1 MDIILM
7 KILKYIVILSFYISF
22 SYSNE
27 ILLLHSYNK
36 GLKWSDGISSGIEE
50 VMKKYPHYELTTE
63 YMDSK
68 KIESEQYE
76 EELLVLYEKKFSN
89 RQYKAIIAADN
100 YAYEFALKYHERL
113 FEKTPI
119 VFCGVENFTPQ
130 SIPEEAK
137 PYVTGVVE
145 YKNIRK
151 NLELIYQLFPALK
164 MVYIISDDAYSSLA
178 IKEQI
183 IEESNHFKDKF
194 RVVFDNQIDFDKID
208 EKIAKLPKHSA
219 ILFTSFY
226 RDMYGTYV
234 PYHKLGAFFKRSK
247 FPVFALNQ
255 IHIGEGVLGG
265 YMVNPYE
272 QGTIAA
278 QKAFEIIDGKKPTSL
293 KIEIPENAYH
303 FDNLILRKYNISLSE
318 IPQQSTVLNGPNSFY
333 EEHRKFVEN
342 AFALMPLLLL
352 LTTILVLNIVKR
364 ISLEKELLRQNRLDN
379 VLLNNIQ
386 SAIFWK
392 STDGIIVGCNALLSK
407 ILEKDK
413 MNIVGKHVSEVM
425 PKFCDKIQNISVDC
439 PTSEEIELE
448 KGSGEKVIFAV
459 RRTYYTDEKNQEAG
473 VVTILTDI
481 TEKKRIDTERK
492 RHEQFVIQRSKQ
504 SEVGE
509 MIASIAH
516 QWKTPLVEISAIA
529 QELIYKRRKKVLDE
543 DDTQKFVDDIMTQVK
558 YMSNTI
564 DDFRKFIK
572 PSSKKTSFDVKEAI
586 ERLLSVVN
594 HSVKYN
600 YITLKI
606 IANEHHR
613 LLAYGYPNEFK
624 QCVLNIINN
633 AKDSILKK
641 RETLPTEGVI
651 TITLNSDDT
660 TVYLSISDDGAGIE
674 EGKLESIF
682 DPFMSTKPH
691 GDGFGLYM
699 ARLIIEDKMGGKIMA
714 KHHKSGGALILIS
727 VPKGKEK
734 DENLSA

>member
-1 MDIILM
+1 M
-7 KILKYIVILSFYISF
+7 KILKYILSFSLFFSF
-22 SYSNE
+22 LSANE

-36 GLKWSDGISSGIEE
+36 GLKWSDGISDGVEE
-50 VMKKYPHYELTTE
+50 VMKKHPNFELTTQ

-68 KIESEQYE
+68 KVESEQYSD
-76 EELLVLYEKKFSN
+76 ELLKLYEKKFSH
-89 RQYKAIIAADN
+89 QKYDVIIAADN
-100 YAYEFALKYHERL
+100 YAYEFALQYHEHL
-113 FEKTPI
+113 FKKVPI
-119 VFCGVENFTPQ
+119 VFCGVENFQQT
-130 SIPEEAK
+130 SIPKKAK

-145 YKNIRK
+145 YKDIRK
-151 NLELIYQLFPALK
+151 NLELIYALFPAIK

-194 RVVFDNQIDFDKID
+194 RVVFDNQIDFDKIN
-208 EKIAKLPKHSA
+208 EKIEKLPKHSA

-234 PYHKLGAFFKRSK
+234 PYYKLGTFFKNSK
-247 FPVFALNQ
+247 FPVFALNH
-255 IHIGEGVLGG
+255 IHLGEGVLGG
-265 YMVNPYE
+265 YVVDPHE
-272 QGTIAA
+272 QGLLAA
-278 QKAFEIIDGKKPTSL
+278 QKAFQIIDGKKPDEI
-293 KIEIPENAYH
+293 KIEIPQNHYY
-303 FDNLILRKYNISLSE
+303 FDNEVLRKFGISLSE
-318 IPQQSTVLNGPNSFY
+318 LPSSADVINGPNSFY

-352 LTTILVLNIVKR
+352 LTTILVLNVIKR
-364 ISLEKELLRQNRLDN
+364 VSLEKELLRQTRLDN

-392 STDGIIVGCNALLSK
+392 SNENIVLGCNELLSDITGK
-407 ILEKDK
+407 EKHE
-413 MNIVGKHVSEVM
+413 IVGKNVQDIM
-425 PKFCDKIQNISVDC
+425 PDICNKVKKIPLNCLS
-439 PTSEEIELE
+439 SEEIEII
-448 KGSGEKVIFAV
+448 KPSGEKAIFTV
-459 RRTYYTDEKNQEAG
+459 RRTYYTNEKNKEAG

-529 QELIYKRRKKVLDE
+529 QELIYKRRKKELDE
-543 DDTQKFVDDIMTQVK
+543 SDTQAIVDDIMTQVK

-564 DDFRKFIK
+564 DDFRAFIK
-572 PSSKKTSFDVKEAI
+572 PSSIKTTFDAKEAV
-586 ERLLSVVN
+586 EALLTVVN
-594 HSVKYN
+594 HNVKYN
-600 YITLKI
+600 YISVKI
-606 IANEHHR
+606 IASKEDS

-641 RETLPTEGVI
+641 REIKPTEGI
-651 TITLNSDDT
+651 IEIEIDADQEAI
-660 TVYLSISDDGAGIE
+660 YLSISDDGCGIDKN
-674 EGKLESIF
+674 KLEMIF
-682 DPFMSTKPH
+682 DPFMSTKDN

-699 ARLIIEDKMGGKIMA
+699 ARLIIEDKMGGKIVA
-714 KHHKSGGALILIS
+714 KQRKNGAQICITIKKA
-727 VPKGKEK
+727 KG
-734 DENLSA
+734 DA

>member
-1 MDIILM
+1 M
-7 KILKYIVILSFYISF
+7 KILKYIIILSLYISF
-22 SYSNE
+22 SSANE

-36 GLKWSDGISSGIEE
+36 GLKWTDGISTGVEE
-50 VMKKYPHYELTTE
+50 VMKKYPHFELTTE

-68 KIESEQYE
+68 KIESEKYE
-76 EELLVLYEKKFSN
+76 EELLVLYKKKFTN
-89 RQYKAIIAADN
+89 RQYKAIITADN
-100 YAYEFALKYHERL
+100 YAYEFALKYHNIL
-113 FEKTPI
+113 FPKTPI
-119 VFCGVENFTPQ
+119 IFCGVENFNPQ
-130 SIPEEAK
+130 AIPRAVA

-145 YKNIRK
+145 YKHIRK
-151 NLELIYQLFPALK
+151 NLELIHQLFPALK

-194 RVVFDNQIDFDKID
+194 RVVFDNKIDFDTID
-208 EKIAKLPKHSA
+208 AKIAKLPKHSA

-226 RDMYGTYV
+226 RDVYGTYV
-234 PYHKLGAFFKRSK
+234 PYNRLGDFFKRTK
-247 FPVFALNQ
+247 YPIFALNQ
-255 IHIGEGVLGG
+255 IHIGEGILGG

-272 QGTIAA
+272 QGFLAA
-278 QKAFEIIDGKKPTSL
+278 KKAFDIINTQKKPSAFKVET
-293 KIEIPENAYH
+293 PENTYH
-303 FDNLILRKYNISLSE
+303 FDNAVMRKHGISLNDTPSE
-318 IPQQSTVLNGPNSFY
+318 STILNGPNSFY

-364 ISLEKELLRQNRLDN
+364 ISLEKELLRQSRLDN

-392 STDGIIVGCNALLSK
+392 SNDGIIVGCNEIFAHLLK
-407 ILEKDK
+407 KDK
-413 MNIVGKHVSEVM
+413 LDIIGKNVNDAM
-425 PKFCDKIQNISVDC
+425 PSICDKIKNVPLNC
-439 PTSEEIELE
+439 PSSEEVEMTLPTD
-448 KGSGEKVIFAV
+448 KKAIFAI
-459 RRTYYTDEKNQEAG
+459 RRTYYTDDKNQEAG

-529 QELIYKRRKKVLDE
+529 QELIYKRRKKVIDE
-543 DDTQKFVDDIMTQVK
+543 EDTQKFVDDIMTQVK

-564 DDFRKFIK
+564 DDFRAFIK
-572 PSSKKTSFDVKEAI
+572 PSSTKTSFDIKEAI
-586 ERLLSVVN
+586 EAISSVVSHN
-594 HSVKYN
+594 VKYN
-600 YITLKI
+600 YITLNIVQKS
-606 IANEHHR
+606 AKP

-641 RETLPTEGVI
+641 REWCTTEGI
-651 TITLNSDDT
+651 IHIELDGT
-660 TVYLSISDDGAGIE
+660 TNAIYLLISDDGTGIE
-674 EGKLESIF
+674 ANKLESIF
-682 DPFMSTKPH
+682 DPFMSTKEH

-699 ARLIIEDKMGGKIMA
+699 ARLIIEDKMGGKIRA
-714 KHHKSGGALILIS
+714 LPKEEGACIHIEI
-727 VPKGKEK
+727 PKGYCELTDKEQK
-734 DENLSA
+734 

>member
-1 MDIILM
+1 MNF
-7 KILKYIVILSFYISF
+7 LKYLLIFLFCSLFAYA
-22 SYSNE
+22 NE

-36 GLKWSDGISSGIEE
+36 GLKWSDGISEGVEDIL
-50 VMKKYPHYELTTE
+50 KKYPRYELTTE

-76 EELLVLYEKKFSN
+76 EELLVLYRKKFTP
-89 RQYKAIIAADN
+89 RTYKAIIAADN
-100 YAYEFALKYHERL
+100 YAYEFALKHHTEL
-113 FEKTPI
+113 FANTPI
-119 VFCGVENFTPQ
+119 VFCGVENFQRT
-130 SIPEEAK
+130 SIPK
-137 PYVTGVVE
+137 DKTPFITGVIE
-145 YKNIRK
+145 YKDIRK
-151 NLELIYQLFPALK
+151 NLELMHSLFPALK

-194 RVVFDNQIDFDKID
+194 RVVFDNQIDFDTID

-226 RDMYGTYV
+226 RDVYGTYV
-234 PYHKLGAFFKRSK
+234 PYHKLGAFFQRSK

-255 IHIGEGVLGG
+255 IHLGEGIIGG
-265 YMVNPYE
+265 YMINPYE
-272 QGTIAA
+272 QGRLAA
-278 QKAFEIIDGKKPTSL
+278 QKVFQIIEGKKPNAL
-293 KIEIPENAYH
+293 KIETPQGHYS
-303 FDNLILRKYNISLSE
+303 FDNTVLRKFNISLSD
-318 IPQQSTVLNGPNSFY
+318 IPQQADVINGPNSFY

-352 LTTILVLNIVKR
+352 LTTILVLNIIKR
-364 ISLEKELLRQNRLDN
+364 ISLEKELLRQSRLDQ

-392 STDGIIVGCNALLSK
+392 SNEDVILGCNDLLCQLAQK
-407 ILEKDK
+407 EKHY
-413 MNIVGKHVSEVM
+413 IIGAHVKDVM
-425 PKFCDKIQNISVDC
+425 PQVCEKVKNVPLNCMA
-439 PTSEEIELE
+439 SEEVEFIHANNE
-448 KGSGEKVIFAV
+448 KTIFAV
-459 RRTYYTDEKNQEAG
+459 RRTYFTDEKNKEAG

-509 MIASIAH
+509 MLASIAH
-516 QWKTPLVEISAIA
+516 QWKTPLVEISTIA

-543 DDTQKFVDDIMTQVK
+543 SDTQQFVDDIMTQVR

-564 DDFRKFIK
+564 DEFRAFIK
-572 PSSKKTSFDVKEAI
+572 PSSIKTPFDVHEAT
-586 ERLLSVVN
+586 EALLRVVE

-600 YITLKI
+600 YISLHI
-606 IANEHHR
+606 DIEPHQSFM
-613 LLAYGYPNEFK
+613 AYGYPNEFK

-641 RETLPTEGVI
+641 RESQPTEGRI
-651 TITLNSDDT
+651 SLALRSNEDSIC
-660 TVYLSISDDGAGIE
+660 LSIEDDGQGIE
-674 EGKLESIF
+674 EGQLESIF
-682 DPFMSTKPH
+682 EPFMSTKPK

-699 ARLIIEDKMGGKIMA
+699 ARLIIEDKMQGSITA
-714 KHHKSGGALILIS
+714 HHTEKGGASIQICI
-727 VPKGKEK
+727 PKGER
-734 DENLSA
+734 A